1 MSLRKSP
8 PLSPQ
13 RLAANRKNAQLS
25 TGPRAAAGKQN
36 SKFNA
41 VKHGAY
47 AADEN
52 HRQVML
58 ALGEDPEK
66 FEALKQQLMTAY
78 GPGDALWE
86 TQIDD
91 LAKLYWRRDRLE
103 RAQTGMMRRA
113 LQAVEDWQ
121 HQRRQEM
128 AGATFDASQPDSLD
142 LPMAESADP
151 GVRLRKLLSFL
162 EVIREQ
168 VRQRTFGHRQ
178 LAVLEASY
186 RNRMGWRAARLCMLL
201 RFFAEFVEGRK
212 REYWE
217 GVLEE
222 LAEEDEEQAPRDEQM
237 SETQYQQLLQELLRL
252 LDEEIA
258 AVQEEF
264 QYAEKVNEEKAAIE
278 RDACLAPAGEEWKM
292 MLRQEAALDR
302 SIDRKVR
309 ILLALRKGIPDSKRS
324 PAPAEEGDE
333 TAMENMENVE
343 TILGID
349 ITSQASASQGD
360 QCRVPPNEVQ
370 VTTGHHPLAP
380 SS

>member
-13 RLAANRKNAQLS
+13 RLAANRRNAQLS

-52 HRQVML
+52 HYQVML
-58 ALGEDPEK
+58 ALGEDPEE
-66 FEALKQQLMTAY
+66 FEALKQELMTAY
-78 GPGDALWE
+78 GPGGALWE

-113 LQAVEDWQ
+113 LQAVEDWH

-128 AGATFDASQPDSLD
+128 AGATFDASQPETLD
-142 LPMAESADP
+142 LPISESADP

-162 EVIREQ
+162 EVIRGQ
-168 VRQRTFGHRQ
+168 VKQHTFGHRQ
-178 LAVLEASY
+178 PAVLENSY
-186 RNRMGWRAARLCMLL
+186 QNRMGWRAARLCMLL
-201 RFFAEFVEGRK
+201 RLFAESVEGRK

-217 GVLEE
+217 EV
-222 LAEEDEEQAPRDEQM
+222 LAELDEEEAPRDEQM
-237 SETQYQQLLQELLRL
+237 SEEQYQQLLQELLRL

-258 AVQEEF
+258 AVKEEF

-309 ILLALRKGIPDSKRS
+309 ILLALRKGISDSNRP

-343 TILGID
+343 TIQGID
-349 ITSQASASQGD
+349 IPSEASASQGD

-370 VTTGHHPLAP
+370 VTAAHHPLAP